1 MGGELVPLTPSPLP
15 TLSAVLPV
23 DVGQDAAAVYVRVK
37 WDMGVGGII
46 FSSLWRKCRN
56 VFPSGK
62 GI

>member
-1 MGGELVPLTPSPLP
+1 MAPTLPLP
-15 TLSAVLPV
+15 TTVSAVLPV
-23 DVGQDAAAVYVRVK
+23 DVGQDAAARVYVRVK